1 MAIQV
6 VKNVACGITSC
17 KVFVVDILLMLALK
31 FYMYF
36 FKVVFKTR
44 LKTPQMRF
52 LGLKRDWL
60 LARCNK
66 GFAKQFLTDKK
77 KC

>member
-52 LGLKRDWL
+52 LR
-60 LARCNK
+60 
-66 GFAKQFLTDKK
+66 
-77 KC
+77 